1 MKAWV
6 LSMVCTCV
14 RRKRV
19 KLHSTLPQSKMSSYC
34 NWDLGAVGTFNQTDR
49 HHLHHHHHHH
59 HHHPHPPH
67 PHPHPHPHP
76 YHHHHDYQHQL
87 YLIFLALFCIPMAHP
102 WPEVSDPRCFKKPAM
117 PAEPSRCA
125 MLVFAA
131 PSTTLDPVLGDKK
144 R

>member
-1 MKAWV
+1 MRTKETRQVAFYLTTKQDVV
-6 LSMVCTCV
+6 LLQLGSGS
-14 RRKRV
+14 RGNI
-19 KLHSTLPQSKMSSYC
+19 QSNRPPSPSPSPSP
-34 NWDLGAVGTFNQTDR
+34 
-49 HHLHHHHHHH
+49 HHHHH